1 MQLWWTLVSKLHCW
15 SLTDTKN
22 TNLLRNNSPMKGL
35 RNNHGKRF
43 TCSVRNRFRQIVFKL
58 KRLKSIYWRDCR
70 KLLCPGDLEAS
81 PHRYRLFSHNLFFC
95 QMYFLVK
102 CNQALNVF
110 LVKCNQA
117 LNAFLVKYNQALNVF
132 SKCNSRTAIT
142 HQYPFLLLF
151 NEILQM
157 KVFLV
162 H

>member
-22 TNLLRNNSPMKGL
+22 TNFLRNNSPMKGL

-43 TCSVRNRFRQIVFKL
+43 TCS
-58 KRLKSIYWRDCR
+58 
-70 KLLCPGDLEAS
+70 DLDK
-81 PHRYRLFSHNLFFC
+81 LFSNWKDWNQFIGGIAGNYFVPGIWKHPHTDIGSFHTTIFC